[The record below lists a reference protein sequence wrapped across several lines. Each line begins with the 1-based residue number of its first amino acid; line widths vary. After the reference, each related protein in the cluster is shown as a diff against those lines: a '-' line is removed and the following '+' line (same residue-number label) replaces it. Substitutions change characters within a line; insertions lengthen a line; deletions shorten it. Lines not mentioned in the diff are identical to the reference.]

1 MIRLGLQLTLRGGR
15 DAAVRLIVI
24 VLAVAIGVALLLA
37 TLAGINA
44 VNSQNARYAWLETG
58 FTPETTARPGSSTT
72 DPAWWW
78 VGEDTFDGKS
88 IGRVEVAATGPD
100 SPVPP
105 GIPTLPR
112 PGEYYASPALGA
124 LVRSTPAA
132 ELGARYPGHQV
143 GVIGNAALPAPDS
156 LLIVIGDTPQQVRQ
170 AGGGLVSSI
179 ATVAPGDCGGCA
191 VGVGINPNGMD
202 LVLGVVALAV
212 LFPVLVFIGAATR
225 LSAARREQRFAAMR
239 LVGATPRQIGAIA
252 TVESA
257 VAALAG
263 VALGFPLFFLI
274 RGALASIPFTGA
286 RFFESDLSLSVTDTL
301 AVAIGIPAAAAI
313 AARVA
318 LRRVSMSPLGV
329 TRRVT
334 PKPPRIWRLL
344 PLLAGIAELSWFA
357 VAGPPGTTTGQTQA
371 YFTGFLLIVI
381 GLVVAG
387 PWLTMAGS
395 RLLARR
401 AKRVPSLIA
410 GRRLADNPGAGFRA
424 ISGLVLALFVTTVAV
439 GVITTLVAYGGG
451 SGNVTSAKASTL
463 FQPAFSDRHT
473 NQPVDYVRT
482 LPHGLVGDLS
492 AVPGVTGV
500 SVIHTDPTT
509 GSPFGPVA
517 APTFVSC
524 AQLAHTPVI
533 GRCPPG
539 ADTVQVAPYFD
550 GGDFGKSAAAQT
562 SWPASTIGRARLRRL
577 PVHALVVQTVGS
589 LGALETART
598 RLEAAFPNRFAPDTL
613 AALSPESGRLLT
625 AYKQLA
631 SVVILVSLP
640 IAGCSLAVSVAG
652 GLTERKRPFSLLR
665 LSGVPLRA
673 LRSVVALETAVP
685 LVITAAVSVGTG
697 LLAAQLF
704 LRAQLDETLQPP
716 GAQYY
721 VIVVAGLVVALAIIA
736 STLPLLRRITGP
748 ETARNE

>member
-1 MIRLGLQLTLRGGR
+1 
-15 DAAVRLIVI
+15 
-24 VLAVAIGVALLLA
+24 
-37 TLAGINA
+37 
-44 VNSQNARYAWLETG
+44 
-58 FTPETTARPGSSTT
+58 
-72 DPAWWW
+72 

-105 GIPTLPR
+105 GIPTLPK

-124 LVRSTPAA
+124 LVHSTPAA

-156 LLIVIGDTPQQVRQ
+156 LLIVIGATPQQVRQ

-239 LVGATPRQIGAIA
+239 LVGATPRQIGVIA

-286 RFFESDLSLSVTDTL
+286 RFFESDLSLSPTDTL
-301 AVAIGIPAAAAI
+301 ALAIGIPAAAAI

-318 LRRVSMSPLGV
+318 LRRVNMSPLGV

-357 VAGPPGTTTGQTQA
+357 AAGPPGTTSGQTRA

-387 PWLTMAGS
+387 PWLTMTGS
-395 RLLARR
+395 RVLARR
-401 AKRVPSLIA
+401 AKRVPALIA

-451 SGNVTSAKASTL
+451 TGSLTSAQSSTL
-463 FQPAFSDRHT
+463 FQPLLAGRDTSR
-473 NQPVDYVRT
+473 PVDYIDG
-482 LPHGLVGDLS
+482 LPVGLVHDL
-492 AVPGVTGV
+492 AALPGVVGV
-500 SVIHTDPTT
+500 TVIHTDPMAQT
-509 GSPFGPVA
+509 PFGTA
-517 APTFVSC
+517 APTLVAC
-524 AQLAHTPVI
+524 TQLAHTPVI

-539 ADTVQVAPYFD
+539 VDTVQVAPYFD
-550 GGDFGKSAAAQT
+550 GGDFGKSSAAKT
-562 SWPASTIGRARLRRL
+562 SWPASTVGRARLRGL
-577 PVHALVVQTVGS
+577 PVHALVVQTDGS
-589 LGALETART
+589 LAALETART
-598 RLEAAFPNRFAPDTL
+598 RLEASFPNRFAPDTL
-613 AALSPESGRLLT
+613 AALNPDSSRLLT

-631 SVVILVSLP
+631 GVVILVSLP

-721 VIVVAGLVVALAIIA
+721 VIVAAGLVVALAIIA

>member
-15 DAAVRLIVI
+15 EAAVRLLVI

-37 TLAGINA
+37 TFAGINA

-58 FTPETTARPGSSTT
+58 YTPESAARPGANTT
-72 DPAWWW
+72 NLTWWW
-78 VGEDTFDGKS
+78 LGEDTFGGKS
-88 IGRVEVAATGPD
+88 VGRVEVAAIGPN

-105 GIPTLPR
+105 GIARLPG
-112 PGEYYASPALGA
+112 PGEYYASPAL
-124 LVRSTPAA
+124 STLLHTTPSA
-132 ELGARYPGHQV
+132 ELGARYPGHEV

-156 LLIVIGDTPQQVRQ
+156 LLIVIGRTARQVRE
-170 AGGGLVSSI
+170 AGGGLISSI
-179 ATVAPGDCGGCA
+179 STLTPGSCGGCA
-191 VGVGINPNGMD
+191 IGVGINPNGMD

-239 LVGATPRQIGAIA
+239 LVGATPSQIGVVA
-252 TVESA
+252 TVESG

-263 VALGFPLFFLI
+263 VAVGFPLFFLV
-274 RGALASIPFTGA
+274 RGPLATIPFTGA
-286 RFFESDLSLSVTDTL
+286 RFFESDLSLSLVDTL
-301 AVAIGIPAAAAI
+301 AVAIGVPVAAAI

-329 TRRVT
+329 TKRVT

-344 PLLAGIAELSWFA
+344 PLLAGIVELSYFA
-357 VAGPPGTTTGQTQA
+357 VAGPPGTTAGQTQA
-371 YFTGFLLIVI
+371 YFAGFLLIVV

-387 PWLTMAGS
+387 PWLTMTGS
-395 RLLARR
+395 RVLARR
-401 AKRVPSLIA
+401 AKRVPALIA

-451 SGNVTSAKASTL
+451 SGDATSAQSSTL
-463 FQPAFSDRHT
+463 FQSAFSDRETDH
-473 NQPVDYVRT
+473 PVDFVPA
-482 LPHGLVGDLS
+482 LPHGLVRDLA
-492 AVPGVTGV
+492 AVAGVIGV
-500 SVIHTDPTT
+500 SVIHDDASVHSRE
-509 GSPFGPVA
+509 SPNGATVIA
-517 APTFVSC
+517 CS
-524 AQLAHTPVI
+524 QLADTPVI

-539 ADTVQVAPYFD
+539 ADTVMIAPFFSS
-550 GGDFGKSAAAQT
+550 GFGTDTSYSNTTWPTMTMSAD
-562 SWPASTIGRARLRRL
+562 RLRKL
-577 PVHALVVQTVGS
+577 PVHALVVQTDGS
-589 LGALETART
+589 RAALETART

-613 AALSPESGRLLT
+613 AALSPDSSRLLT

-631 SVVILVSLP
+631 NVVILVSLP

-685 LVITAAVSVGTG
+685 LLITAAVSVGTG

-704 LRAQLDETLQPP
+704 LHAQLAETLQPP
-716 GAQYY
+716 SAQYY
-721 VIVVAGLVVALAIIA
+721 LIVAVGLAVALAIIA

>member
-1 MIRLGLQLTLRGGR
+1 MIRLGLQLALRGGR
-15 DAAVRLIVI
+15 EAAVRLIVI
-24 VLAVAIGVALLLA
+24 VLAVAIGVGLLLS

-44 VNSQNARYAWLETG
+44 VNTQNARYAWLETG
-58 FTPETTARPGSSTT
+58 FTPDSAARPGAPTSNL
-72 DPAWWW
+72 AWWW

-88 IGRVEVAATGPD
+88 VGRVEVAAIGPN

-105 GIPTLPR
+105 GIPHLPA
-112 PGEYYASPALGA
+112 PGEYYASPALST
-124 LVRSTPAA
+124 LIHSTPSA
-132 ELGARYPGHQV
+132 ELGARYPGHEV

-156 LLIVIGDTPQQVRQ
+156 LLIVIGRTARQVRD
-170 AGGGLVSSI
+170 AGGGLISSI
-179 ATVAPGDCGGCA
+179 STVAPGDCGGCA
-191 VGVGINPNGMD
+191 IGVGINPNGMD

-239 LVGATPRQIGAIA
+239 LVGATPSQIGVVA
-252 TVESA
+252 TVESG

-263 VALGFPLFFLI
+263 VAVGFPLFFMI
-274 RGALASIPFTGA
+274 RGPLASIPFTGA
-286 RFFESDLSLSVTDTL
+286 RFFESDLSLTLVDTL
-301 AVAIGIPAAAAI
+301 AVAIGIPVAAAI

-334 PKPPRIWRLL
+334 PKPPRIWRLF
-344 PLLAGIAELSWFA
+344 PLLAGIVELSYFA
-357 VAGPPGTTTGQTQA
+357 IAGPPGTTTGQTQA
-371 YFTGFLLIVI
+371 YFAGFLLIVI

-387 PWLTMAGS
+387 PWLTMTGS
-395 RLLARR
+395 RVLARR

-439 GVITTLVAYGGG
+439 GVITTLVAYNGG
-451 SGNVTSAKASTL
+451 SSGVTSAQSSTL
-463 FQPAFSDRHT
+463 FQPAFSDRDT
-473 NQPVDYVRT
+473 NRPLDYAKA
-482 LPHGLVGDLS
+482 LPRGLVRNVA

-500 SVIHTDPTT
+500 SVIYDDTSVHSRENPNGVTV
-509 GSPFGPVA
+509 VA
-517 APTFVSC
+517 C
-524 AQLAHTPVI
+524 AQLASTPVI
-533 GRCPPG
+533 GRCPQG
-539 ADTVQVAPYFD
+539 VDTVMVPPF
-550 GGDFGKSAAAQT
+550 FGSGFGTAT
-562 SWPASTIGRARLRRL
+562 SYSDRTWPAMTMTADRARTL
-577 PVHALVVQTVGS
+577 PVHALVVQTDGS
-589 LGALETART
+589 LAALETART
-598 RLEAAFPNRFAPDTL
+598 LLEAAFPNRFPTDTL
-613 AALSPESGRLLT
+613 AALSPDNSRLLT

-631 SVVILVSLP
+631 NVVILVSLP

-673 LRSVVALETAVP
+673 LRRVVALETAVP
-685 LVITAAVSVGTG
+685 LIITAAVSVGIG
-697 LLAAQLF
+697 LLAAHLF
-704 LRAQLDETLQPP
+704 LRAQLSETLQPP

-721 VIVVAGLVVALAIIA
+721 LIVVVGLVVALAIIA